1 MQLMTNTSCCCY
13 SL

>member
-1 MQLMTNTSCCCY
+1 MTNTSCCCY